1 MKIQQLFLYILTIIV
16 VSCSTPAN
24 NEAFIKKTTGRY
36 LFNSDE
42 IIEVYFDNQKLF
54 LKWRG
59 ASSIEPLSVGEETFF
74 VKEMNEKIQ
83 FLTNP
88 ENQLTYMVLVP
99 KTESDTLQYNFRKL
113 TQNEKIPSE
122 YLKNNN
128 FDKAMEGYLKIKKI
142 DSLDSSLNENNFNSL
157 GYKELRDKNYKQAL
171 NIFKINMEL
180 YPASSNVYDSYADA
194 LKVSGDTLE
203 AIKYYKKS
211 LAIDSGNRNAKR
223 FVEKNDKKE

>member
-1 MKIQQLFLYILTIIV
+1 MKIHPLFIYILTIIA
-16 VSCSTPAN
+16 VSCSTSTN
-24 NEAFIKKTTGRY
+24 NEAFIKQTTGRY

-42 IIEVYFDNQKLF
+42 IIEVYFDNQKMF

-99 KTESDTLQYNFRKL
+99 KTENDTLQYNYRKL

-122 YLKNNN
+122 YLKDNH
-128 FDKAMEGYLKIKKI
+128 FEKALKGYLKIKKI
-142 DSLDSSLNENNFNSL
+142 DSLDPSLNEKNFNSL

-180 YPASSNVYDSYADA
+180 YPNSSNVYDSYADA

-211 LAIDSGNRNAKR
+211 LAIDSGNRSAKR
-223 FVEKNDKKE
+223 FVEKYDNKE

>member
-1 MKIQQLFLYILTIIV
+1 MKIQYFFLFTLTIITA
-16 VSCSTPAN
+16 SCSTTTN

-59 ASSIEPLSVGEETFF
+59 ASAIEPLPVAEETFF

-99 KTESDTLQYNFRKL
+99 KTENDTLQYNFRKL
-113 TQNEKIPSE
+113 TQNEKTPSE
-122 YLKNNN
+122 YLKDND
-128 FDKAMEGYLKIKKI
+128 FEKALEGYLKIKKI
-142 DSLDSSLNENNFNSL
+142 DSLDASLNENKFNSL

-171 NIFKINMEL
+171 HIFKINMEL
-180 YPASSNVYDSYADA
+180 YPNSSNVYDSYADA
-194 LKVSGDTLE
+194 LKVSGDTLQ
-203 AIKYYKKS
+203 AISYYKKS

-223 FVEKNDKKE
+223 FVEKYDKKE